1 MLPAFF
7 IPAVVAYFLLAV
19 VGLVDKILLRTAIV
33 SPRAYAF
40 YVGAL
45 SGLAIVLLPFGLVV
59 VPELRV
65 LLVAFASG
73 VAGVYA
79 LWAFYSALKGSEASR
94 VITAIGALVPIFTLF
109 FSIIFLD
116 EQWQLNQFLAFTLL
130 VLGGVLISYEENV
143 EKPYT
148 FELFRHAVRAALLF
162 ATSFTL
168 LRFVFL
174 SEPFFSGFFWTRMGS
189 VLGALSMI
197 VVPENFRRIFQAT
210 RGMPKRTPRTF
221 LLNQVMGGAGAIFQ
235 NYAVFL
241 GSAALVGALQ
251 GVQYVFLLLLVV
263 LLSRYFPQLKEEF
276 SRRAVVQKVLAIAMV
291 VVGLVILMAN

>member
-19 VGLVDKILLRTAIV
+19 VGLVDKVLLRTAIV

-45 SGLAIVLLPFGLVV
+45 SGLAIVLLPFDFVV
-59 VPELRV
+59 APELRV
-65 LLVAFASG
+65 LLAAFASG

-79 LWAFYSALKGSEASR
+79 LWAFYSALKGHEASR
-94 VITAIGALVPIFTLF
+94 VITAIGALVPIFTLL

-116 EQWQLNQFLAFTLL
+116 EQWQFNQFLAFTLL
-130 VLGGVLISYEENV
+130 VSGGVLISYEENV

-197 VVPENFRRIFQAT
+197 VVPENFRRIFRAT
-210 RGMPKRTPRTF
+210 RRVPKRTPRTF
-221 LLNQVMGGAGAIFQ
+221 LLNQAMGGTGAILQ

-263 LLSRYFPQLKEEF
+263 FLSRYFPQLKEEF
-276 SRRAVVQKVLAIAMV
+276 SRREVVQKVSAIAMV
-291 VVGLVILMAN
+291 VVGLVILMVN